1 MCTRYLS
8 KWASGCNTQLLL
20 GYFAQKHCV
29 HFFLLLLVLYYCKY
43 SVHEEVLGHMEKRAL
58 LVMEDEMWFFPLFY

>member
-58 LVMEDEMWFFPLFY
+58 LVMEDET